1 MKRFAAGL
9 AALGPARL
17 ASLAG
22 VGLATLALLALF
34 AWRLGDNAP
43 MSLLYNDLDLRD
55 ASAMDD
61 LLTKDHI
68 PHQLGA
74 DGTSILAPS
83 NLIAPARLDLAKAG
97 LPTGGSIGYEIFDRS
112 DSLTA
117 SQFQDTI
124 NETRALEGEL
134 SRSIALM
141 RGVRGVRV
149 HLVLP
154 RHEPFAQQQ
163 QQAQASVLLT
173 LSGGMRIDHE
183 AIQAILNLVAAA
195 VPGLRPENIAIVD
208 ARGEVLARA
217 GQPSDGDTAAAT
229 EDEIKRATEARFS
242 QEVEQMLARSLGD
255 GHVRAEAAVEMDF
268 DTSRETDEKYD
279 PDGQVARSTQSVA
292 DNSKTTEKNT
302 SVSVQNNL
310 PNPGAPASGAG
321 TQDQRNEE
329 TTNYEIG
336 KTVRTVVHDQ
346 PSIRR
351 ISLAVMVDDISSV
364 GPDGKTLWKDRSP
377 AELAQIATLVR
388 GAIGYDAAR
397 GDKVDIVSM
406 HFADDS
412 ALPPPAAHGM
422 FHLDLGAGDTM
433 RLAEL
438 GLFGILSLVIVL
450 AVLRPTAIK
459 LASSQAGRL
468 AGEADAAA
476 INPPTGLLAAPDA
489 PAGLLTDESMIDLA
503 NVEGQI
509 RASSIRKIADLVD
522 KHPDD
527 SLSIVRGWMAQEPA

>member
-34 AWRLGDNAP
+34 AWRLGDNVP

-83 NLIAPARLDLAKAG
+83 NLIAQARLDLAKAG

-117 SQFQDTI
+117 SQFQDNI

-217 GQPSDGDTAAAT
+217 GQPSDGDTAATT
-229 EDEIKRATEARFS
+229 EDEIKRATEARLS

-268 DTSRETDEKYD
+268 DTTRETDEKYD
-279 PDGQVARSTQSVA
+279 PDSQVARSTQSVT

-321 TQDQRNEE
+321 TQDQRHEE

-351 ISLAVMVDDISSV
+351 ISLAVMVDDINSV
-364 GPDGKTLWKDRSP
+364 GPDGKTLWKERSP

-406 HFADDS
+406 HFADDG
-412 ALPPPAAHGM
+412 AVPPPAVNGM
-422 FHLDLGAGDTM
+422 FHVDLGAGDSM

-438 GLFGILSLVIVL
+438 GLFGILALVIVL
-450 AVLRPTAIK
+450 AVLRPTAIR
-459 LASSQAGRL
+459 LATTPPGRL
-468 AGEADAAA
+468 AAETGGEA
-476 INPPTGLLAAPDA
+476 INTPTGLLAARDA
-489 PAGLLTDESMIDLA
+489 PAGLLTDESMVDLA

-527 SLSIVRGWMAQEPA
+527 SLSIVRGWMAQEST

>member
-17 ASLAG
+17 VSLAG

-34 AWRLGDNAP
+34 AWRLGDNVP

-83 NLIAPARLDLAKAG
+83 NLIAQARLDLAKAG

-117 SQFQDTI
+117 SQFQDNI

-217 GQPSDGDTAAAT
+217 GQPSDGDTAATT
-229 EDEIKRATEARFS
+229 EDEIKRATEARLS

-268 DTSRETDEKYD
+268 DTTRETDEKYD
-279 PDGQVARSTQSVA
+279 PDSQVARSTQSVT

-321 TQDQRNEE
+321 TQDQRHEE

-351 ISLAVMVDDISSV
+351 ISLAVMVDDINSV
-364 GPDGKTLWKDRSP
+364 GPDGKTLWKERSP

-406 HFADDS
+406 HFADDG
-412 ALPPPAAHGM
+412 AVPPPAVNGM
-422 FHLDLGAGDTM
+422 FHVDLGAGDSM

-438 GLFGILSLVIVL
+438 GLFGILALVIVL
-450 AVLRPTAIK
+450 AVLRPTAIR
-459 LASSQAGRL
+459 LATTPPGRL
-468 AGEADAAA
+468 AAETSGEA
-476 INPPTGLLAAPDA
+476 INTPTGLLAAPDA
-489 PAGLLTDESMIDLA
+489 PAGLLTDESMVDLA

-527 SLSIVRGWMAQEPA
+527 SLSIVRGWMAQEST

>member
-1 MKRFAAGL
+1 
-9 AALGPARL
+9 
-17 ASLAG
+17 
-22 VGLATLALLALF
+22 
-34 AWRLGDNAP
+34 
-43 MSLLYNDLDLRD
+43 
-55 ASAMDD
+55 
-61 LLTKDHI
+61 
-68 PHQLGA
+68 
-74 DGTSILAPS
+74 
-83 NLIAPARLDLAKAG
+83 
-97 LPTGGSIGYEIFDRS
+97 
-112 DSLTA
+112 
-117 SQFQDTI
+117 
-124 NETRALEGEL
+124 
-134 SRSIALM
+134 
-141 RGVRGVRV
+141 
-149 HLVLP
+149 
-154 RHEPFAQQQ
+154 
-163 QQAQASVLLT
+163 
-173 LSGGMRIDHE
+173 
-183 AIQAILNLVAAA
+183 
-195 VPGLRPENIAIVD
+195 LRPENIAIVD

-229 EDEIKRATEARFS
+229 EDEIKRATEARYS

-268 DTSRETDEKYD
+268 DTTRETDEKYD
-279 PDGQVARSTQSVA
+279 PDGQVARSTQSVT

>member
-17 ASLAG
+17 VSLAG

-34 AWRLGDNAP
+34 AWRLGDNVP

-83 NLIAPARLDLAKAG
+83 NLIAQARLDLAKAG

-117 SQFQDTI
+117 SQFQDNI

-217 GQPSDGDTAAAT
+217 GQPSDGDTAATT
-229 EDEIKRATEARFS
+229 EDEIKRATEARLS

-268 DTSRETDEKYD
+268 DTTRETDEKYD
-279 PDGQVARSTQSVA
+279 PDSQVARSTQSVT

-321 TQDQRNEE
+321 TQDQRHEE

-351 ISLAVMVDDISSV
+351 ISLAVMVDDINSV
-364 GPDGKTLWKDRSP
+364 GPDGKTLWKERSP

-406 HFADDS
+406 HFADDG
-412 ALPPPAAHGM
+412 AVPPPAVNGM
-422 FHLDLGAGDTM
+422 FHVDLGAGDSM

-438 GLFGILSLVIVL
+438 GLFGILALVIVL
-450 AVLRPTAIK
+450 AVLRPTAIR
-459 LASSQAGRL
+459 LATTPPGRL
-468 AGEADAAA
+468 AAETGGEA
-476 INPPTGLLAAPDA
+476 INTPTGLLAARDA
-489 PAGLLTDESMIDLA
+489 PAGLLTDESMVDLA

-527 SLSIVRGWMAQEPA
+527 SLSIVRGWMAQEST